1 MRGVI
6 LRFLAHV
13 LALVLATLLVPG
25 ITLYTHQPSTAVATM
40 FGVAVIFGL
49 VNSAV
54 KPLFGRF
61 AASPLGLIVLAV
73 TLLVVN
79 AGLLLLTSWV
89 SGLLAIPWHVDGPL
103 PALLGGLFVSVV
115 SFLVN
120 SLFGA
125 RGQEH
130 R

>member
-1 MRGVI
+1 MPGVI

-13 LALVLATLLVPG
+13 LAIVLATLVVPG
-25 ITLYTHQPSTAVATM
+25 IVLYTHQPSTAVATM
-40 FGVAVIFGL
+40 FGVAAIFGA

-61 AASPLGLIVLAV
+61 AKSPVGLLVLGA
-73 TLLVVN
+73 TLLGVN
-79 AGLLLLTSWV
+79 AGLLLLISWV
-89 SGLLAIPWHVDGPL
+89 SGLLAIPWHVTDWRA
-103 PALLGGLFVSVV
+103 ALFGGLFVAVV

-120 SLFGA
+120 ALFGR
-125 RGQEH
+125 RGEEH